1 MGASVASSR
10 AGPGIVLSRACRDQQ
25 AALRRSELGTDH
37 GESAGFVAGLVVEL
51 VRDVAAPARHG
62 RVSDLLRWEGVWVT
76 IWPQQSDR
84 SRRQRRSG
92 TPAVS
97 ALRAQRHR
105 TEQSIGQSTG
115 AGP

>member
-51 VRDVAAPARHG
+51 IRDVAAPARHG
-62 RVSDLLRWEGVWVT
+62 QVSDLLRWEGVWVT

-84 SRRQRRSG
+84 SRRAAQIRHTGSQC
-92 TPAVS
+92 TQS
-97 ALRAQRHR
+97 AAAQH
-105 TEQSIGQSTG
+105 TGQSTG